1 VIHTHIVTK
10 RLQVL
15 LEDQD
20 LREIQRIARSRRM
33 SVAEWVRQALHSAKR
48 EEPLSDASKKLDA
61 LRVAT
66 KYEFPAADMDHMLA
80 EIEQGY
86 LSGHKP

>member
-1 VIHTHIVTK
+1 MTK

-15 LEDQD
+15 LQD
-20 LREIQRIARSRRM
+20 PEYREIQRIARSRRM
-33 SVAEWVRQALHSAKR
+33 SVAQWVRQALHAAKR
-48 EEPLSDASKKLDA
+48 EEPVGDVSKKLEA
-61 LRVAT
+61 LRAAM
-66 KYEFPAADMDHMLA
+66 KFEFPTADIEQMLA

>member
-1 VIHTHIVTK
+1 MTK

-15 LEDQD
+15 LRDPEY
-20 LREIQRIARSRRM
+20 REIQRIARSRRM

-48 EEPLSDASKKLDA
+48 EEPMGDVSKKLEA
-61 LRVAT
+61 LRAAA
-66 KYEFPAADMDHMLA
+66 KFEFPTADMDQMLA

-86 LSGHKP
+86 LSGPKP

>member
-1 VIHTHIVTK
+1 MTK

-15 LEDQD
+15 LPDPEY
-20 LREIQRIARSRRM
+20 REIQRIARAGYM
-33 SVAEWVRQALHSAKR
+33 SVAEWVHQALHAAKR
-48 EEPLSDASKKLDA
+48 EEPLGDVSKKLEA
-61 LRVAT
+61 LRSAA
-66 KYEFPAADMDHMLA
+66 KFEFPTADIDQMLA

>member
-1 VIHTHIVTK
+1 MTK

-15 LEDQD
+15 LQD
-20 LREIQRIARSRRM
+20 PEFREIQRIARSRRM
-33 SVAEWVRQALHSAKR
+33 SVAEWVRKALQAAKR
-48 EEPLSDASKKLDA
+48 EEPIGDVSKKLEA
-61 LRVAT
+61 LRAAA
-66 KYEFPAADMDHMLA
+66 KFEFPTADMDQMLK

>member
-1 VIHTHIVTK
+1 MTK

-15 LEDQD
+15 LPDPEY
-20 LREIQRIARSRRM
+20 REIQKIARSRRL
-33 SVAEWVRQALHSAKR
+33 SVAQWVRQALHAAKR
-48 EEPLSDASKKLDA
+48 EEPLGDVSNKLEA
-61 LRVAT
+61 LRAAAMF
-66 KYEFPAADMDHMLA
+66 EFPTTDIEQMLS

>member
-1 VIHTHIVTK
+1 MTK

-15 LEDQD
+15 IQD
-20 LREIQRIARSRRM
+20 PDYREIQRIARSRRM
-33 SVAEWVRQALHSAKR
+33 SVAEWVRQALHTAKR
-48 EEPLSDASKKLDA
+48 EEPVGDVSKKLEA
-61 LRVAT
+61 LRAAM
-66 KYEFPAADMDHMLA
+66 KFEFPTADIEQMLA